1 VPIEK
6 GILKINT
13 WIFPSAEPEKSISP
27 SESDARAA
35 TFVLAPLPTL
45 MEPTRASLSF
55 NHTSITPH
63 LVPVN
68 TKSLVEAMQWISIP
82 VVKDPIAV
90 FVANENAFN
99 AVHDNKVS
107 MWW

>member
-1 VPIEK
+1 MEM
-6 GILKINT
+6 GILKTST

-27 SESDARAA
+27 SESDTRDV
-35 TFVLAPLPTL
+35 TFELPPLPTL
-45 MEPTRASLSF
+45 MEPTLASLSF

-82 VVKDPIAV
+82 VVKDPVAV